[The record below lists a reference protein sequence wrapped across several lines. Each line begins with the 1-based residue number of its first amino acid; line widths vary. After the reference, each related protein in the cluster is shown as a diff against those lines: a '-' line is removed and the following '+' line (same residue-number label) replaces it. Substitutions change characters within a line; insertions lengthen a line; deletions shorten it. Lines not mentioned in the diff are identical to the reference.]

1 MIAHTYNP
9 STSEVATGGSLGSVT
24 SRSNLTGKNQIFER
38 ISQRGSESI
47 LRMTPKVVL
56 HPAHPCTPIYNHAH
70 TDTNACTKIKVKK
83 EWTCFL
89 GSLGASNKPR
99 HPTGAITH
107 RNSENIWKW
116 RRTRRIPVDPVLQP
130 SLSQSQACE
139 QRASH
144 HLNSGGLQ
152 STEPHRGLI

>member
-38 ISQRGSESI
+38 ISQRGSDSI

-70 TDTNACTKIKVKK
+70 TDTYACTKIKVKK
-83 EWTCFL
+83 E
-89 GSLGASNKPR
+89 
-99 HPTGAITH
+99 
-107 RNSENIWKW
+107 
-116 RRTRRIPVDPVLQP
+116 
-130 SLSQSQACE
+130 
-139 QRASH
+139 
-144 HLNSGGLQ
+144 
-152 STEPHRGLI
+152 